1 MFRRSFSEIVLMASL
16 SKVGRLLFA
25 LGLAAQ
31 LGACA
36 RRTSE
41 IEAVA
46 VDPAMFEG
54 MTCSQ
59 LVAQRA
65 RRSQALIFAGMA
77 QDQVSADDGMRTL
90 GVPTPVGTLFDGD
103 REPEV
108 ARLKGEL
115 HAVNAQLIAMRCGP
129 DYR

>member
-1 MFRRSFSEIVLMASL
+1 MASSSKAKRLLVASL
-16 SKVGRLLFA
+16 SKATRLLGVCCLA
-25 LGLAAQ
+25 VLLG
-31 LGACA
+31 GCA
-36 RRTSE
+36 RPASE
-41 IEAVA
+41 IEAAA
-46 VDPAMFEG
+46 VDPALFEG

-115 HAVNAQLIAMRCGP
+115 HAVTAQLIAMRCGP

>member
-1 MFRRSFSEIVLMASL
+1 MASL
-16 SKVGRLLFA
+16 SKAKRLLCA
-25 LGLAAQ
+25 CCLAAL

-36 RRTSE
+36 RPTSE
-41 IEAVA
+41 IVA
-46 VDPAMFEG
+46 AAADPAMFEG

-59 LVAQRA
+59 LVGQRA

-115 HAVNAQLIAMRCGP
+115 HAVDAQLIEMRCGP